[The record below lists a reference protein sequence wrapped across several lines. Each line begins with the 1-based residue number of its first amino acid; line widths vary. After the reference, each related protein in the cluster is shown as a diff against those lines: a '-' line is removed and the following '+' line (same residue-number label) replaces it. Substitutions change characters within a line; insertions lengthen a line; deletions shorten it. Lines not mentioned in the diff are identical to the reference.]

1 MTDLA
6 PIDLVSSPRVADAPS
21 GRKNQKLRKALIQH
35 QPLTAS
41 GLSERL
47 FGLLFSGLVYPQ
59 IWEDPAVDMEA
70 MQIRPEHHI
79 VTIGSG
85 GCNMLAY
92 LSATPERIDVVDLN
106 RHHVALNRLKLAAFR
121 HLPAHSDLVRFLAR
135 EQLASNVAAYDRFIA
150 PHLDASTRSY
160 WEGRKLNGRRRISVF
175 GANVYR
181 TGLLGRFIWLSHMLA
196 RAHGV
201 DPSEL
206 IATRSLR
213 EQRQFFDERLAPL
226 FERPVIRWLTGRK
239 SSLFGLGIPPQQFDE
254 LASLSTE
261 KTLAPVLRHR
271 LEKLVC
277 HFPLRHNYFAWQAFG
292 RRYPL
297 PHEGMLPLHLQPET
311 YEAIRDNAERVHV
324 HHESFT
330 DLLARKQ
337 PGTVDR
343 YVLLDAQDWMTDQQL
358 NDLWTEITR
367 TAAPG
372 AVVIFRTAAERSIL
386 EGRVSESLLSHWHY
400 DRTRSGALNVKDRS
414 AIYGGFHIYRR
425 QA

>member
-6 PIDLVSSPRVADAPS
+6 PIDLAPRIAERHN
-21 GRKNQKLRKALIQH
+21 GGKNQKLRKALIQH
-35 QPLTAS
+35 KPLTAS

-59 IWEDPAVDMEA
+59 IWEDPAVDMAA

-92 LSATPERIDVVDLN
+92 LSAMPERIDVVDLN

-121 HLPAHSDLVRFLAR
+121 HLPAHADLVRFLAR
-135 EQLASNVAAYDRFIA
+135 EDLASNIAAYDRFIA
-150 PHLDASTRSY
+150 PHLDVATRAY
-160 WEGRKLNGRRRISVF
+160 WESRRLNGRRRIQVF
-175 GANVYR
+175 GANLYR

-201 DPSEL
+201 DPAEL
-206 IATRSLR
+206 TATRSLR

-226 FERPVIRWLTGRK
+226 FDRPVIRWLTGRK

-254 LASLSTE
+254 LASLSAE
-261 KTLAPVLRHR
+261 KSLAPVLKQR

-297 PHEGMLPLHLQPET
+297 PQEGLLPLHLQPEA
-311 YEAIRDNAERVHV
+311 YDAIRENAERVHV

-330 DLLARKQ
+330 DLLARKAD
-337 PGTVDR
+337 GSVDR
-343 YVLLDAQDWMTDQQL
+343 YVLLDAQDWMTDGQL
-358 NDLWTEITR
+358 DDLWTEITR
-367 TAAPG
+367 TAAPN

-386 EGRVSESLLSHWHY
+386 DGRLSDSLLGLWTY
-400 DRTRSGALNVKDRS
+400 DREPSEALNLKDRS

-425 QA
+425 KP